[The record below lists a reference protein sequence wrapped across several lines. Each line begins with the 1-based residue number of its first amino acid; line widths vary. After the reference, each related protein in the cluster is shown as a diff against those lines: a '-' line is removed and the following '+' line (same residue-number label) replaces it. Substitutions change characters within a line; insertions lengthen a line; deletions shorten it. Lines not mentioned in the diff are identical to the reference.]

1 MKALVGTCVLLLID
15 VARAGT
21 NKFGLDF
28 LAKMKKEPGVVT
40 LDSGLMYRVLV
51 DGDGEQHP
59 LRGTQCSCHYEGRTA
74 QEYSKS
80 PKGKKFDSSYDRG
93 DPTSFAPSGVI
104 AGWTEAM
111 QLMVEG
117 DKWEMFI
124 PSELGY
130 GDQGSGADIKG
141 GDVLVFTMEILKI
154 EGEGRPAEPKGPQ
167 PWTDLEGDVAKY
179 DKLVEGGSP
188 LILAVLRQPIT
199 ASKVFTGF
207 KRAAKAGAKAADGV
221 SYAITAAS
229 KFSKGAYAVDELA
242 KHLKLDTPAVY
253 TALAGGSTWTKCK
266 IGRPTETTVEAI
278 EATISDCAAQ
288 PKSEL

>member
-1 MKALVGTCVLLLID
+1 M
-15 VARAGT
+15 
-21 NKFGLDF
+21 
-28 LAKMKKEPGVVT
+28 
-40 LDSGLMYRVLV
+40 
-51 DGDGEQHP
+51 
-59 LRGTQCSCHYEGRTA
+59 
-74 QEYSKS
+74 
-80 PKGKKFDSSYDRG
+80 
-93 DPTSFAPSGVI
+93 
-104 AGWTEAM
+104 
-111 QLMVEG
+111 
-117 DKWEMFI
+117 
-124 PSELGY
+124 
-130 GDQGSGADIKG
+130 
-141 GDVLVFTMEILKI
+141 
-154 EGEGRPAEPKGPQ
+154 
-167 PWTDLEGDVAKY
+167 AKY

-266 IGRPTETTVEAI
+266 IGRPTETNPHPHPHPHPNPNPDPGKIGRPTETTVEAI